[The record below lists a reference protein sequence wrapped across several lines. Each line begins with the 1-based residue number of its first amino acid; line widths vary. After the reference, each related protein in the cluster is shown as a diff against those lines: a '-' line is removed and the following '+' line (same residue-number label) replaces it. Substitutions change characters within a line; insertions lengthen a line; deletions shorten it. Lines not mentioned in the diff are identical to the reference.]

1 MLVPFS
7 SVTRLLLNFR
17 QVLPS
22 VPAPS
27 VGESE
32 SSQSTPSS
40 SISSRTVDIPV
51 IHNLYE
57 QLQTSCET
65 RFHACWMFLRYFDLT
80 MAPDTYLGLRSSS
93 CSPSRSVSLNSQTST
108 CTEHEGRELLVW
120 DIAVAC
126 LSLSVKL
133 HRDFLDPL
141 LPVYSHEYL
150 ALSPHRISYDD
161 LEVCRS

>member
-1 MLVPFS
+1 MLVLFD
-7 SVTRLLLNFR
+7 SVTRWLLEFC
-17 QVLPS
+17 QVSPS

-27 VGESE
+27 ALGESE
-32 SSQSTPSS
+32 SSQSTSS
-40 SISSRTVDIPV
+40 SSTSSRTVDIPV

-65 RFHACWMFLRYFDLT
+65 RFHACWMFLRYFYLT
-80 MAPDTYLGLRSSS
+80 MTPDTNLGLRFSS
-93 CSPSRSVSLNSQTST
+93 CSPSRSASLNSQTST
-108 CTEHEGRELLVW
+108 CTEHEGRDLLVW

-150 ALSPHRISYDD
+150 AVSPHEISYDD
-161 LEVCRS
+161 LEVC